1 MKPLLLKLSL
11 ALALFLAADQSR
23 AQGTFQNLD
32 FENGIFIP
40 IADDP
45 FGRVQFGPAMP
56 GWTGYLGTN
65 QIDWILHNN
74 QFLSTAGIAIY
85 GPDNPS
91 ADFLHGHYFLIL
103 QSGLDPVGGTGI
115 VTPAI
120 VQFGT
125 IPSSARSIRLL
136 NGNPFT
142 VGTFVFFNGTPVPLY
157 QLVNNPNGSQ
167 MWGGDISAFSGQ
179 SGELRLL
186 GADYLDYIQ
195 FSDEPIPEPGVLGL
209 FALGSLLLAWRW
221 RQNQKS

>member
-1 MKPLLLKLSL
+1 MKPLFVKLSL
-11 ALALFLAADQSR
+11 ALALFLAANQSR

-32 FENGIFIP
+32 FESPVFVPIP
-40 IADDP
+40 GDLY
-45 FGRVQFGPAMP
+45 GRVEFGPAMP

-103 QSGLDPVGGTGI
+103 QSGLDPVGGAGI

-120 VQFGT
+120 VQSGT
-125 IPSSARSIRLL
+125 IPSSAQSIRLL

-142 VGTFVFFNGTPVPLY
+142 VGTFVFFDGIPVPLHH
-157 QLVNNPNGSQ
+157 LGNNPNGSQ
-167 MWGGDISAFSGQ
+167 IWGGDISAFSGQ

-195 FSDEPIPEPGVLGL
+195 FSDEPIPEPGALGL
-209 FALGSLLLAWRW
+209 FGLGVLLLGWRL
-221 RQNQKS
+221 RQNLKS